1 MFLINDNT
9 EKLWSVI
16 TLIKIQKQNIG
27 RINDL
32 VSKVSFPTQ
41 FAFSRP
47 KEPQSINAC
56 ISGDTQT
63 QLWPLQKKNRGSIYN

>member
-56 ISGDTQT
+56 I
-63 QLWPLQKKNRGSIYN
+63 